1 METQRSSRRVL
12 VALVGLI
19 ASLVVIL
26 PTTITPAA
34 AAADPCGAGGNAI
47 SCENSKP
54 GAPPSEWDIDGAG
67 DSDIQGFSTDISVN
81 VGGTIQFK
89 VNTTASAYNIDI
101 YRTGY
106 YGGLGA
112 RKIASVTPSASLPQK
127 QPACITDAS
136 VELYDCGNWGVSAS
150 WAVPATA
157 VSGVYIAKLTRKDNG
172 DDSHITFVV
181 RDDSSHSDVLF
192 QTSDP
197 TWQAYNTYG
206 GSDFYQG
213 AANGRAYKISYNRPV
228 VTRGNTGGRDAYF
241 SSEFAMVR
249 FMERNGYDVSY
260 SSGLDTDRRGQLLTN
275 HKTFMSVG
283 HDEYWSAGQRAN
295 VEAARAAGVNL
306 MFLSGNEVY
315 WHTRY
320 EPSTD
325 ASHTANRTLVSYKE
339 TWADA
344 KIDPTN
350 EWTGTWRDPRFAS
363 PSNGAGR
370 PENGLTGT
378 AYMANDS
385 DLPVTVSASEGKTR
399 LWRGTTLAS
408 QAAGTKTAL
417 AAHTVGYESD
427 EDLDNG
433 SRPAGLVDLSTTN
446 GAVAQYLQDFG
457 SVTKAGTTTHH
468 VTLYRA
474 PSGALV
480 FSAGTIQWAWGLD
493 QTHDGNGAAADS
505 RMQQAQVNLFAD
517 FGAQPTT
524 LMTGLVPASKS
535 TDTTGPSTTITSPA
549 AGSTAANGTKI
560 TATGTASD
568 VGGQV
573 AGVEASTDNGATWHP
588 ATGTASWSY
597 TYIQH
602 GQGQVPLKVRAVDD
616 SANIGAA
623 DSVTRTITC
632 PCSVYGA
639 AVPATADS
647 GDTSGVELGLKFTPT
662 SDGYVSGVRFYK
674 ATGNTG
680 THTGTL
686 WSASGQSLATVTFS
700 NETASGWQ
708 TANFSSSVS
717 VNAGTTYVVSYRAP
731 SGHYSALND
740 GLWSQGIDADP
751 LKVAGGFGTDPA
763 GVYGDPGTFPSQS
776 YHRGQYYVD
785 PVFTAT
791 DSSPLTVTSQFPT
804 NGSSSVPAN
813 TKVTA
818 TFSHAIS
825 ASSLAVKVVDQN
837 GATVAGTTAYDSAS
851 RTATFTPSAALAGFV
866 KHTVTVTAQDSQGTA
881 VSSGGSWSFTTAQ
894 SASQPGVCPCSLF
907 DESMT
912 PQTLQD
918 SDVTAVTLG
927 VRFSATVDGT
937 VSGVKFYKGPN
948 NTGTHVGALWS
959 ATGTKLA
966 TVTFTNESTSGWQT
980 ATFSQPVAVTKNTE
994 YVATYRTSVGLY
1006 SSTANGLGA
1015 ALSRDPL
1022 LTVTNAGRYSYA
1034 DAFPTGTSS
1043 ANYLVDVIF
1052 NKAASS
1058 IAITGQTPAPGAVD
1072 VDRTDPIKVDLS
1084 TSIKDGYQLT
1094 ASIGGQAVAGT
1105 TTLSADRTG
1114 LTFTPTSALPQGATV
1129 NVSLTGV
1136 VSTDGAALGPKTW
1149 SYATSTSTDPVAE
1162 TLFGNVVPASTDTDS
1177 SPLEVGVDFSP
1188 TVGGKI
1194 TAIRFFKGAGNGGTH
1209 TGTLW
1214 TEAGQK
1220 LAGVTFTGET
1230 ASGWQTGKLA
1240 TPVTVAAGDELVVSY
1255 YAPQGHTSA
1264 TSNFFTSA
1272 YTNGHLTAPA
1282 GNNGLYLYGA
1292 TSGFPTFSYQSSNYF
1307 VDVSFVPDQS
1317 MKVVAKSPA
1326 GGDTNVSRAA
1336 PATITFSQPLAS
1348 GYTMSLSAGGQPVA
1362 GTTTISPD
1370 STKLTFTPTASLPA
1384 STSVTASVTGI
1395 VSAQGAA
1402 LADQQWS
1409 LTTEAATGT
1418 PASYSLFADK
1428 TPATPST
1435 NDSASVELGLGFTP
1449 SVAGNVTGIKFYKG
1463 TGNTGTHKGT
1473 LWSNTGTKLGSVT
1486 FTGETASGWQTATL
1500 ATPVH
1505 LAAGT
1510 SYVVSYL
1517 APKGHYSTTASYFSQ
1532 PATSGPLTAP
1542 ASGNGRYLYGAGGF
1556 PTNTYNGANYF
1567 VDLVFKPDSRDH
1579 NEHGTV

>member
-1 METQRSSRRVL
+1 MR
-12 VALVGLI
+12 VGL
-19 ASLVVIL
+19 AKLVIVAAL
-26 PTTITPAA
+26 AVTVPVSSA
-34 AAADPCGAGGNAI
+34 AAADPCGATGNAI

-54 GAPPSEWDIDGAG
+54 GSPPSEWDIDGAG

-112 RKIASVTPSASLPQK
+112 RKIASVIPSATLPQR
-127 QPACITDAS
+127 QPACITDTS
-136 VELYDCGNWGVSAS
+136 VELYDCGNWAVSAS
-150 WAVPATA
+150 WNVPATA
-157 VSGVYIAKLTRKDNG
+157 VSGVYIAKLTRGDNR
-172 DDSHITFVV
+172 DSSHITFVV
-181 RDDSSHSDVLF
+181 RDDSSRSDVLF

-213 AANGRAYKISYNRPV
+213 AANGRAYKVSYNRPV
-228 VTRGNTGGRDAYF
+228 VTRGLVNGRDFYF
-241 SSEFAMVR
+241 SSEYAMVR

-275 HKTFMSVG
+275 HKTFLSVG
-283 HDEYWSAGQRAN
+283 HDEYWSGGQRAN

-325 ASHTANRTLVSYKE
+325 ASRTANRTLVSYKE
-339 TWADA
+339 TWSDA
-344 KIDPTN
+344 KIDPAS

-363 PSNGAGR
+363 TSNGAGR

-399 LWRGTTLAS
+399 LWRGTALAS

-433 SRPAGLVDLSTTN
+433 SRPPGLVDLSTTT

-524 LMTGLVPASKS
+524 LMSGLAAAAKS
-535 TDTTGPSTTITSPA
+535 TDTTGPTTTISAPA
-549 AGSTAANGTKI
+549 AGSSTANGTKV
-560 TATGTASD
+560 TATGTAGD

-588 ATGTASWSY
+588 ATGTASWTY

-602 GQGQVPLKVRAVDD
+602 GQGQVPLKVRAIDD

-623 DSVTRTITC
+623 ATVTRIVTC
-632 PCSVYGA
+632 PCTVYGA
-639 AVPATADS
+639 AVPATPDS
-647 GDTSGVELGLKFTPT
+647 GDASGVELGLRFTPT
-662 SDGYVSGVRFYK
+662 SDGFVSGVRFYK
-674 ATGNTG
+674 ATANTG
-680 THTGTL
+680 THTGSL
-686 WSASGQSLATVTFS
+686 WSSSGQSLASVTFS

-708 TANFSSSVS
+708 TASFSSSVP
-717 VNAGTTYVVSYRAP
+717 VAAGTTYVVSYRSP
-731 SGHYSALND
+731 NGHYSALND

-751 LKVAGGFGTDPA
+751 LQVAGGFGTTAA
-763 GVYGDPGTFPSQS
+763 GVYGDPGTFPAQS
-776 YHRGQYYVD
+776 YKRGQYYVD
-785 PVFTAT
+785 PVFTAS
-791 DSSPLTVTSQFPT
+791 DSSPLAVTSQFPVSGT
-804 NGSSSVPAN
+804 SSVPAN

-818 TFSHAIS
+818 TFSRAIQA
-825 ASSLAVKVVDQN
+825 ASLTIKVVDQN
-837 GATVAGTTAYDSAS
+837 GASVTGTTAYDATT
-851 RTATFTPSAALAGFV
+851 RTATFTPSAALAGSV
-866 KHTVTVTAQDSQGTA
+866 SYTVTVTAQDSQGTG
-881 VSSGGSWSFTTAQ
+881 VSSGGSWSFKTAQ

-907 DESMT
+907 DESLM

-937 VSGVKFYKGPN
+937 VSGIKFYKGPN
-948 NTGTHVGALWS
+948 NTGSHVGSLWS

-966 TVTFTNESTSGWQT
+966 SVTFTGESTSGWQT
-980 ATFSQPVAVTKNTE
+980 ATFSQPVAINKNTE
-994 YVATYRTSVGLY
+994 YVATYRTPVGLY

-1015 ALSRDPL
+1015 ALNRDPL
-1022 LTVTNAGRYSYA
+1022 VTVTNAGRYSYA

-1043 ANYLVDVIF
+1043 ANYLVDVVF
-1052 NKAASS
+1052 NKAAAS

-1072 VDRTDPIKVDLS
+1072 ADRTDPIKVDFS
-1084 TSIKDGYQLT
+1084 TTIKDGYQLT
-1094 ASIGGQAVAGT
+1094 ASVGGAAVAGS
-1105 TTLSADRTG
+1105 TTLSADRTS

-1129 NVSLTGV
+1129 NVSLAGV
-1136 VSTDGAALGPKTW
+1136 VSTDGAALGTKTW
-1149 SYATSTSTDPVAE
+1149 SYVTSTSTDPSAE
-1162 TLFGNVVPASTDTDS
+1162 TLFGNVVPASTDPDS
-1177 SPLEVGVDFSP
+1177 SPLEVGVNFSP
-1188 TVGGKI
+1188 TVDGKI
-1194 TAIRFFKGAGNGGTH
+1194 TAIRFFKGAGNGGSH

-1214 TEAGQK
+1214 SESGQK
-1220 LAGVTFTGET
+1220 LAGVTFTGES

-1240 TPVTVAAGDELVVSY
+1240 TPVTVAAGDDLVASY
-1255 YAPQGHTSA
+1255 FAPQGHTSA
-1264 TSNFFTSA
+1264 TTNFFAST
-1272 YTNGHLTAPA
+1272 YTNGHLTAPS
-1282 GNNGLYLYGA
+1282 GNNGLYRYGT
-1292 TSGFPTFSYQSSNYF
+1292 TSGFPTFSYQNSNYF

-1317 MKVVAKSPA
+1317 MKVVSRSP
-1326 GGDTNVSRAA
+1326 GSGDTSVSRTA
-1336 PATITFSQPLAS
+1336 PVTITFSQPLAT
-1348 GYTMSLSAGGQPVA
+1348 GYTMALAAGGQAVA
-1362 GTTTISPD
+1362 GATTMSPD

-1384 STSVTASVTGI
+1384 STSVTATVGGI

-1409 LTTEAATGT
+1409 FTTEAATGT

-1428 TPATPST
+1428 TPGTPSA
-1435 NDSASVELGLGFTP
+1435 NDSASVELGLQFTP
-1449 SVAGNVTGIKFYKG
+1449 SVAGNVTAIKFYKG
-1463 TGNTGTHKGT
+1463 TGNTGTHKGS
-1473 LWSNTGTKLGSVT
+1473 LWSSTGTKLGTVT
-1486 FTGETASGWQTATL
+1486 FTGETGTGWQTGTL
-1500 ATPVH
+1500 ATPVQ
-1505 LAAGT
+1505 LTAGT

-1517 APKGHYSTTASYFSQ
+1517 APKGHYSTTSSYFSQ

-1556 PTNTYNGANYF
+1556 PTNTYNATNYF
-1567 VDLVFKPDSRDH
+1567 VDLVFKPD
-1579 NEHGTV
+1579 TP

>member
-1 METQRSSRRVL
+1 MEAPRRSRRVL
-12 VALVGLI
+12 VALIGLL
-19 ASLVVIL
+19 ASLVVVL
-26 PTTITPAA
+26 PSTATPAVA
-34 AAADPCGAGGNAI
+34 AGDPCGAGGNPI
-47 SCENSKP
+47 SCENSKTGSP
-54 GAPPSEWDIDGAG
+54 ASEWDIDGAG

-89 VNTTASAYNIDI
+89 VNTTASAYNIDV

-112 RKIASVTPSASLPQK
+112 RKIASVVPSAALPQR

-136 VELYDCGNWGVSAS
+136 VELYDCGNWAVSAS
-150 WAVPATA
+150 WNVPATA
-157 VSGVYIAKLTRKDNG
+157 VSGVYIAKLTRRDNG
-172 DDSHITFVV
+172 DSSHITFVV
-181 RDDSSHSDVLF
+181 RDDSSRSDVLF

-213 AANGRAYKISYNRPV
+213 AANGRSYKVSYNRPV
-228 VTRGNTGGRDAYF
+228 VTRGLVNGRDFYF
-241 SSEFAMVR
+241 SSEYAMVR

-260 SSGLDTDRRGQLLTN
+260 SSGVDTDRRGQLLTN
-275 HKTFMSVG
+275 HKTFLSVG
-283 HDEYWSAGQRAN
+283 HDEYWSGGQRAN

-315 WHTRY
+315 WRTRY

-325 ASHTANRTLVSYKE
+325 ASRTANRTLVSYKE
-339 TWADA
+339 TWSDA
-344 KIDPTN
+344 KIDPSS

-363 PSNGAGR
+363 TSNGAGR

-378 AYMANDS
+378 AYVANDS

-399 LWRGTTLAS
+399 LWRGTALAS

-433 SRPAGLVDLSTTN
+433 SRPPGLVDLSTTT

-457 SVTKAGTTTHH
+457 SVTKPGTTTHH

-517 FGAQPTT
+517 FGAQPAT
-524 LMTGLVPASKS
+524 LMTGLAAAAKS
-535 TDTTGPSTTITSPA
+535 TDTSGPSTTITSPA
-549 AGSTAANGTKI
+549 DGGTLANGTKV
-560 TATGTASD
+560 TATGTAGD

-573 AGVEASTDNGATWHP
+573 AGVEVSTDNGATWHP
-588 ATGTASWSY
+588 ATGTTSWSY

-623 DSVTRTITC
+623 ASVTRTITC

-674 ATGNTG
+674 ATSNTG

-686 WSASGQSLATVTFS
+686 WSTSGQSLATVTFS

-763 GVYGDPGTFPSQS
+763 GVYGNPGTFPTQS
-776 YHRGQYYVD
+776 YKRGQYFVD

-791 DSSPLTVTSQFPT
+791 DSSPLTVTSQFPAS
-804 NGSSSVPAN
+804 GSSSVPAN
-813 TKVTA
+813 TKITA
-818 TFSHAIS
+818 TFSRAIS
-825 ASSLAVKVVDQN
+825 APTLAVKVVDQN
-837 GATVAGTTAYDSAS
+837 GATASGTTTYDSTT

-866 KHTVTVTAQDSQGTA
+866 SYTVTVSALDSQGTG
-881 VSSGGSWSFTTAQ
+881 VSSGGSWSFKTAQ
-894 SASQPGVCPCSLF
+894 SASQPGICPCSLF
-907 DESMT
+907 DESLT

-927 VRFSATVDGT
+927 VRFSAKVDGT

-948 NTGTHVGALWS
+948 NTGSHVGALWS

-966 TVTFTNESTSGWQT
+966 SVTFTGESTSGWQT
-980 ATFSQPVAVTKNTE
+980 ATFSQPVAITKNTE
-994 YVATYRTSVGLY
+994 YVATYRTAVGLY

-1015 ALSRDPL
+1015 ALNRDPL
-1022 LTVTNAGRYSYA
+1022 VTVTNAGRYSYA

-1043 ANYLVDVIF
+1043 ANYLVDVVF
-1052 NKAASS
+1052 NKAAAS

-1072 VDRTDPIKVDLS
+1072 VDRTDPIQVDFS
-1084 TSIKDGYQLT
+1084 TSIKDGYQLS
-1094 ASIGGQAVAGT
+1094 ASVGGQAVTGT
-1105 TTLSADRTG
+1105 TSLSADRTS
-1114 LTFTPTSALPQGATV
+1114 LTFTPTSALAQGATV

-1136 VSTDGAALGPKTW
+1136 VSSEGAALGATSW
-1149 SYATSTSTDPVAE
+1149 SYQTSTTTDPPAE
-1162 TLFGNVVPASTDTDS
+1162 TLFGSVVPASTDTDS
-1177 SPLEVGVDFSP
+1177 SPLELGLAFSP
-1188 TVGGKI
+1188 TVDGKI

-1230 ASGWQTGKLA
+1230 ASGWQTAKLA
-1240 TPVTVAAGDELVVSY
+1240 APVTVAADDQLVVSY
-1255 YAPQGHTSA
+1255 FAPQGHTSA
-1264 TSNFFTSA
+1264 TSNFFTST
-1272 YTNGHLTAPA
+1272 YTNGHLTAPS
-1282 GNNGLYLYGA
+1282 GTNGLYRYAA
-1292 TSGFPTFSYQSSNYF
+1292 TTGFPTFSYQSSNYF

-1317 MKVVAKSPA
+1317 MKVVSRAPA
-1326 GGDTNVSRAA
+1326 SGDTNVSRTA
-1336 PATITFSQPLAS
+1336 PVTMTFSQPLDS
-1348 GYTMSLSAGGQPVA
+1348 GYAVSLSAGGQPVA
-1362 GTTTISPD
+1362 GTTTLSTD
-1370 STKLTFTPTASLPA
+1370 STKLTFTPSASLPA
-1384 STSVTASVTGI
+1384 STSVTATISGI
-1395 VSAQGAA
+1395 VSTAGTA

-1409 LTTEAATGT
+1409 FTTQADTVT

-1428 TPATPST
+1428 TPSNPSA
-1435 NDSASVELGLGFTP
+1435 NDSGSVELGVQFTP
-1449 SVAGNVTGIKFYKG
+1449 SVAGSVTAIKFYKG
-1463 TGNTGTHKGT
+1463 TGNTGTHKGSV
-1473 LWSNTGTKLGSVT
+1473 WSSTGTRLGTVT
-1486 FTGETASGWQTATL
+1486 FAGETGSGWQTATL
-1500 ATPVH
+1500 TTPVP
-1505 LAAGT
+1505 LTAGT

-1556 PTNTYNGANYF
+1556 PTNSYNATNYF
-1567 VDLVFKPDSRDH
+1567 VDLVFKADTP
-1579 NEHGTV
+1579 